1 MCETTFAATDVV
13 THMQSVSII
22 VYCSLAVEFLAR
34 YTRDQ
39 PVRQLASDVFRGK
52 KDERL
57 NRMLQAM
64 LVMTAFIVIRYLFL
78 LFLYAIILILFVGRS
93 TG

>member
-1 MCETTFAATDVV
+1 MRDTAFVVTDVA
-13 THMQSVSII
+13 THMQLVSII
-22 VYCSLAVEFLAR
+22 VYCSLAAEFLAR

-39 PVRQLASDVFRGK
+39 PVRRSVSDGVFRGK

-64 LVMTAFIVIRYLFL
+64 LIMTTLIMIRYLFL
-78 LFLYAIILILFVGRS
+78 LFLYAIVLIYL
-93 TG
+93 